1 MVFDAGA
8 LLTVLYGEPGANEAR
23 AALPAAKMSAVNR
36 AEVLAVL
43 VRDGMPVEEADR
55 HVDAILVHVIPF
67 DRELST
73 LAGSL
78 WPGTAPLG
86 LSLGD
91 RACLAL
97 GLHLSEP
104 VLTTDSTWKKLDLPV
119 EIRVLG

>member
-8 LLTVLYGEPGANEAR
+8 LLAILDGEPGANEAR

-55 HVDAILVHVIPF
+55 HVDAILAHVIPF
-67 DRELST
+67 DRQLSA

-78 WPGTAPLG
+78 WPATAPPSSSPWATG
-86 LSLGD
+86 PAWPSGCTCPS
-91 RACLAL
+91 R
-97 GLHLSEP
+97 S
-104 VLTTDSTWKKLDLPV
+104 
-119 EIRVLG
+119 